1 MTRWWEDRTS
11 RVDNDGSTTARRRRP
26 EHGRFAG
33 EFLRHPMRAGAV
45 MATATDCVA
54 GFLDEVPLAGAR
66 TVVEL
71 GAGSGAITAE
81 LAGRLPDSSRLL
93 AVEVSPAL
101 TAQLRTRCP
110 EVDVAC
116 ASAFD
121 LPDLVRARGLLPVDL
136 IVCSVP
142 WTVMGEQRDR
152 FLGAARETLADGGTF
167 STLLVAHRARE
178 RGVAATWVGRHF
190 SDVKAGRVLW
200 GNLPPLRA
208 LHSSTRRHDGNR
220 TPVR

>member
-1 MTRWWEDRTS
+1 MDHA
-11 RVDNDGSTTARRRRP
+11 GATAHRRR
-26 EHGRFAG
+26 EHGQFAG
-33 EFLRHPMRAGAV
+33 EFVRHPVRAGAV
-45 MATATDCVA
+45 METATDCAA
-54 GFLDEVPLAGAR
+54 GFLDEVCVAGAR

-81 LAGRLPDSSRLL
+81 LAARLPESSRLL

-101 TAQLRTRCP
+101 TARLRDRCP
-110 EVDVAC
+110 DVDVAC

-121 LPDLVRARGLLPVDL
+121 LPDLVRARDLPPVDL

-142 WTVMGEQRDR
+142 WTLMGEQRDR
-152 FLGAARETLADGGTF
+152 FLSTARATLTDGGTF

-178 RGVAATWVGRHF
+178 RGEAATWVGRHF
-190 SDVKAGRVLW
+190 SDVGAGRVLW

-208 LHSSTRRHDGNR
+208 LHSSAA
-220 TPVR
+220 